1 MKKLTFTIVLLLS
14 IGVLFGQSKYRATN
28 TSVTIEGTSTFH
40 DWHMTSA
47 EGVSEV
53 AFNLAGSSLT
63 NMPSLIF
70 TVPVTTLKSGT
81 KGLNKNA
88 YKALKSDTYPNIAFS
103 SNNAVIHPNG
113 AYSYL
118 MSVQGKLT
126 IAGVSKDILISVVCK
141 VNPRDMSIEAS
152 GSYKLKMSDYKV
164 EAPSFMFG
172 AMKTGDEATIKFNT
186 VLNK

>member
-1 MKKLTFTIVLLLS
+1 MKRLTFTIALLLS
-14 IGVLFGQSKYRATN
+14 IGMLFGQAKYRATN

-40 DWHMTSA
+40 DWHLTSA
-47 EGVSEV
+47 EGTSEV
-53 AFNLAGSSLT
+53 AFTLTGSSLT

-70 TVPVTTLKSGT
+70 TVPVETLKSGT

-88 YKALKSDTYPNIAFS
+88 YKALKSGDYPSISFS
-103 SNNAVIHPNG
+103 SSNAVIHPNG
-113 AYSYL
+113 VNSYL

-126 IAGVSKDILISVVCK
+126 IAGVSKDIWISVTCK
-141 VNPRDMSIEAS
+141 VNPANMSIEAN
-152 GSYKLKMSDYKV
+152 GSYKLKMSEYKV

-172 AMKTGDEATIKFNT
+172 AMKTGDEITIKFSA